1 MALLC
6 PHLKGA
12 CMKKTISILLTILIL
27 LTFAACGSKKNAPAP
42 TTTAAPTEAPETT
55 TEAPETTTEA
65 PETTEPEQIAA
76 EIEETKKEITGVYI
90 PAGQDAYGI
99 TEENLNKITFKDG
112 KAYVQMN
119 FLDAVAEFKV
129 NYTLDEKK
137 GTITLGAG
145 KAQNGTVV
153 FNKGVTLKPDEYWQ
167 TMTIKGM
174 EKAFVLEGYAC
185 PEFFLDGTAFNR
197 ADQ

>member
-1 MALLC
+1 
-6 PHLKGA
+6 
-12 CMKKTISILLTILIL
+12 MKKSISIILAILIL
-27 LTFAACGSKKNAPAP
+27 LTFAACGSKKNTPAP

-55 TEAPETTTEA
+55 TEAPETDTDA
-65 PETTEPEQIAA
+65 PETTEPQQISSELEVT
-76 EIEETKKEITGVYI
+76 EIKGVYV

-119 FLDAVAEFKV
+119 FLDAVAEFEV
-129 NYTLDEKK
+129 TYTLDDKNN
-137 GTITLGAG
+137 TITLGAG

-153 FNKGVTLKPDEYWQ
+153 FNAGTVLTPDEYWQ